1 MHDLAVLGQAVHSL
15 VDINEDMVFFGE
27 REEVVD
33 VDDLLEDHFDVDAY
47 VFVSRRCGV
56 QVEVLDV
63 GGHELCAG
71 GWRPHFSE
79 AVWSSS
85 YQRLGC

>member
-1 MHDLAVLGQAVHSL
+1 MFNELVIHDISRLVQAVHSL
-15 VDINEDMVFFGE
+15 VDIVKDMVFFGE

-33 VDDLLEDHFDVDAY
+33 VDDLLGDQFDVDAY
-47 VFVSRRCGV
+47 VFVSRRWDV

-63 GGHELCAG
+63 GCHELCAG

-79 AVWSSS
+79 AVWSS
-85 YQRLGC
+85 